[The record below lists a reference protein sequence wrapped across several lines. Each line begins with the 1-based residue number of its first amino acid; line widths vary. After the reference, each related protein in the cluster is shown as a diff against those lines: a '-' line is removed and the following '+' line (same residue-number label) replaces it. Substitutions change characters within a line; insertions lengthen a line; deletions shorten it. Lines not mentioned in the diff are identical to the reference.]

1 MFGSK
6 TQPTATPDVEA
17 RVVGNTLVAQIYSGD
32 VPKTWRADLTGLL
45 SAILEVREGQPGRF
59 RLIMKKDGGH
69 EEEIAIFADKEKA
82 TGALRTLTGAL
93 LDAETGGAR
102 RSSTAAAVSASGSSR
117 GFLAS
122 FVRFALWVAGLFILL
137 VILKLLIMGPV
148 NGPAVG
154 SGGGFSPT
162 TTVKPGAPV
171 PADQLF
177 GN

>member
-1 MFGSK
+1 MFGNK
-6 TQPTATPDVEA
+6 TQTATPDVEA
-17 RVVGNTLVAQIYSGD
+17 RVVGNALVAQIYSGD

-59 RLIMKKDGGH
+59 RLIMKKDGGA

-93 LDAETGGAR
+93 LAAETGAR
-102 RSSTAAAVSASGSSR
+102 GRGTTAAVAASGSSR

-122 FVRFALWVAGLFILL
+122 FVRFALWVAGLFVLL
-137 VILKLLIMGPV
+137 VILKLLIIGPV
-148 NGPAVG
+148 GGPGVG
-154 SGGGFSPT
+154 AGGGFSPT
-162 TTVKPGAPV
+162 TTVKPGAPI